1 MSWWEPPDEDSIR
14 AKVVVALGSLAM
26 GVGGGIYTCLHV
38 SLLLGL
44 TLLIAGCLIGI
55 VGVASLIRRVA
66 LGDALARRKSSGAD
80 EE

>member
-1 MSWWEPPDEDSIR
+1 VVVSWWEPPDEDSIR
-14 AKVVVALGSLAM
+14 VEVVVTLGSLTM
-26 GVGGGIYTCLHV
+26 GVGGSIYTCLHA

-66 LGDALARRKSSGAD
+66 LGGRTRSTEK
-80 EE
+80 